1 MTDRND
7 DAIWHPMV
15 SFPDQSASFVHG
27 FEAGQLWL
35 LMEWASPEIE
45 RTVHDANREVINR
58 MAGRLGYVATWK
70 PTEVEGWAVVTLTKT
85 RPASHLRA
93 VPLAEL
99 LESPNAD

>member
-1 MTDRND
+1 MSDESAT
-7 DAIWHPMV
+7 WHPMV

-58 MAGRLGYVATWK
+58 MASRLGYATTWRS
-70 PTEVEGWAVVTLTKT
+70 TEVDSWSIVTLTKT
-85 RPASHLRA
+85 RPTSHLRA
-93 VPLAEL
+93 VT
-99 LESPNAD
+99 